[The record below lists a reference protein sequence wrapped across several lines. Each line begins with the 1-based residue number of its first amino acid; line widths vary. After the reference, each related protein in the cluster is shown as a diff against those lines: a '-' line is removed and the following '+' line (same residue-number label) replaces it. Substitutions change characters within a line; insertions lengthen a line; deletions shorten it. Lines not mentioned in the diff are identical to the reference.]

1 MTESPRIEGLL
12 RRVRREIRL
21 RRAEYYGLRGVFWGA
36 IAAVAVLLAKHAVG
50 AKAPWIAA
58 GLMVLGALAG
68 VLFGASRRIRRA
80 DVARV
85 ADRAF
90 GLNDRVATTLEWADR
105 PDRTPLVDGL
115 VTDTVA
121 RVERLKLKKR
131 VVKRVMPRE
140 GQILVVPVVA
150 CLALMLAPPIPMP
163 SGRLPDFLSSNEE
176 EREERTSSS

>member
-36 IAAVAVLLAKHAVG
+36 VAAVAVLLAKHAVG

-68 VLFGASRRIRRA
+68 VLVGAWRRIKRG

-90 GLNDRVATTLEWADR
+90 GLDDRVATTLEWAGR

-121 RVERLKLKKR
+121 RIERLQLKR
-131 VVKRVMPRE
+131 VV
-140 GQILVVPVVA
+140 
-150 CLALMLAPPIPMP
+150 
-163 SGRLPDFLSSNEE
+163 
-176 EREERTSSS
+176 